1 MKNMMKSAVMSLAV
15 LGALAAIP
23 AQASTL
29 YTFTNDHCTGGCLPF
44 SNLITVTQVS
54 SGVVQVDVTG
64 SGFGFVSTGTG
75 TFNGINGSFFFNLL
89 GNPTISVTNLTA
101 GWSLISTTAG
111 TLAGDGFGGEMEY
124 GLHCD
129 GTCSGGSP
137 TLPPLSFRV
146 NAAGLTEA
154 SFNDPGLT
162 PANDRAIFVADVIAN
177 GNTGLV
183 GATGGGSSV
192 PEPIS
197 LSLVGGGLLALGL
210 FRKRFVA

>member
-1 MKNMMKSAVMSLAV
+1 MNLIKSAVMAMAV
-15 LGALAAIP
+15 VGALAAIP
-23 AQASTL
+23 ANATTI

-44 SNLITVTQVS
+44 TNSITVTQD
-54 SGVVQVDVTG
+54 GANTVDISVTG
-64 SGFGFVSTGTG
+64 NFGFVSTGAGGTG
-75 TFNGINGSFFFNLL
+75 ASNGSFFFNLL
-89 GNPTISVTNLTA
+89 GNPTIAVTNLTA

-111 TLAGDGFGGEMEY
+111 TLAGDGFSGEMEY
-124 GLHCD
+124 GLHCT

-137 TLPPLSFRV
+137 TLPPLNFTV
-146 NAAGLTEA
+146 TAAGLTEA

-183 GATGGGSSV
+183 GATGGTSSV

-197 LSLVGGGLLALGL
+197 LSLVGGGLLALGI